1 VLSTRYG
8 NNAKMCKAGV
18 AYAAPYSI
26 LIPIISLQYI
36 DMRIPYFPLPAQQVC
51 WVGIPISYS

>member
-1 VLSTRYG
+1 MWRDGDVGGLLPCSARVMEIMQ
-8 NNAKMCKAGV
+8 KCVKQGV

-36 DMRIPYFPLPAQQVC
+36 DMRIPYFPLPAQ
-51 WVGIPISYS
+51 

>member
-1 VLSTRYG
+1 MQ
-8 NNAKMCKAGV
+8 KMCKAGV

-36 DMRIPYFPLPAQQVC
+36 DMRIPYFPLPA
-51 WVGIPISYS
+51 